1 MTHNQHLNYRPDI
14 DGLRA
19 VAVLLVLIFHG
30 FPRFIKG
37 GFIGVDIFF
46 VISGYL
52 ITSIILKSQAKGEF
66 NLIEFYSRRIKRIFP
81 ALLVV
86 LIFCLTFGWF
96 SLLAEEYEALGKHVA
111 AGAVYISNLVLQ
123 NESGYFDIDAEFK
136 PLLHLWSLG
145 IEEQFYLVF
154 PLLLMLTVRFKGN
167 AFTLIILSLLSSF
180 ALNVFLID
188 QNPTGVFFF
197 PQTRAWELLVGSSVA
212 HVNLYQRQRFDNF
225 LAKLPLF
232 KNNNAANILAWS
244 GLALIISAWIGLDN
258 SKITFPNGWA
268 LLPTLGA
275 AGLILAGEK
284 AWFNR
289 HILASKGAV
298 WLGLISYP
306 LYLWH
311 WPLLALMRTI
321 EMEKPKGY
329 LRVLALLLSVLLAWL
344 TYQFIEKRLR
354 FWNHKGITAG
364 LFVSLLLVGLV
375 GFQIQQHAGY
385 PNRFNFEKSWNE
397 GELGHDEWNKK
408 WFRQKEC
415 LKKWGKEL
423 DFCSVKDS
431 NNPPTIMLIGDSH
444 ANHLY
449 PTLLKYT
456 PFQNDNILN
465 VGGGG
470 CAPFFDIPK
479 KECLDLTNTILNQ
492 ALETASVHT
501 VILSN
506 REILNLKSFD
516 NLKFNYKL
524 HHLFSKNLA
533 AEDNATVFQNA
544 MRFTF
549 QQLLKANKR
558 VIYIQDIPE
567 LGFNPAPATCE
578 NRPWRIGN
586 QMLKTP
592 CATKRNQIENHQ
604 EANTSLISKV
614 LNEFPQVI
622 VWETAPAFCDAEY
635 CWAVTDKKMLYRDDN
650 HLNETGAIYLGNYLN
665 EKYPI
670 SKN

>member
-96 SLLAEEYEALGKHVA
+96 SLLAEEYQALGKHVA

-123 NESGYFDIDAEFK
+123 NESGYFDTDAEFK

-154 PLLLMLTVRFKGN
+154 PLLLMLTARLKGD

-212 HVNLYQRQRFDNF
+212 HVNLYQRERFDDF

-232 KNNNAANILAWS
+232 KNHNAANILAWS
-244 GLALIISAWIGLDN
+244 GLALIIGAWIGLDN

-289 HILASKGAV
+289 KILASKSAV

-344 TYQFIEKRLR
+344 TYQFVEKRLR

-385 PNRFNFEKSWNE
+385 PNRFYFEKSWNE
-397 GELGHDEWNKK
+397 GKLGHDEWNKK
-408 WFRQKEC
+408 WSPEKAC
-415 LKKWGKEL
+415 LDKWGKKL

-431 NNPPTIMLIGDSH
+431 NKPPTVMLIGDSH

-465 VGGGG
+465 LGGGG

-524 HHLFSKNLA
+524 HHLFSKKLT
-533 AEDNATVFQNA
+533 AEDNATAFQNA
-544 MRFTF
+544 MRETLKK
-549 QQLLKANKR
+549 LLKANKR
-558 VIYIQDIPE
+558 VIYIMDIPE

-604 EANTSLISKV
+604 EANISLIYKV
-614 LNEFPQVI
+614 LNEFSQVI
-622 VWETAPAFCDAEY
+622 VWETAPAFCDADY
-635 CWAVTDKKMLYRDDN
+635 CWAIKDKKMLYRDDN

-665 EKYPI
+665 EKYPE
-670 SKN
+670 K